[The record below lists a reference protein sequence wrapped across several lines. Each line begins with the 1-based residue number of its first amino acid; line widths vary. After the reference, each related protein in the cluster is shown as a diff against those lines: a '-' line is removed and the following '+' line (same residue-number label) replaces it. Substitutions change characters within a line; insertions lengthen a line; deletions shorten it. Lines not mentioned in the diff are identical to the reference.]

1 MANIGEL
8 SVGIK
13 VDESALRQMTKNV
26 QTESKK
32 AGDSL
37 EKNIGG

>member
-13 VDESALRQMTKNV
+13 VDKASVAKMTKEI
-26 QTESKK
+26 QSESLK
-32 AGDSL
+32 AAKAV
-37 EKNIGG
+37 EAV